1 MQLTYQKLKPFALSY
16 LTAPLAVFFAGY
28 LRAPFA
34 VAGLAVLAFAWWYAV
49 CKTPQVKQVGQ
60 EEQGITLS
68 VPKLVLLFALLSLL
82 VLLLD
87 GWTGGVST
95 TRFFCV
101 YRSSLADPLT
111 YVRFFGHV
119 LGHSGYSHYMNNMLL
134 LLLVGPGL
142 EEKYGS
148 RNLLV
153 TILVTAL
160 VTGLVQFI
168 FFPGTALLGAS
179 GVVFMMIVLN
189 SFTEMRR
196 GGIPLTMLL
205 VVALYLGNEV
215 VDGLSESDNISQ
227 MTHIVGGLCGIVF
240 GFTLA
245 RAKKR

>member
-1 MQLTYQKLKPFALSY
+1 MKKLVIRFN
-16 LTAPLAVFFAGY
+16 APV
-28 LRAPFA
+28 
-34 VAGLAVLAFAWWYAV
+34 
-49 CKTPQVKQVGQ
+49 
-60 EEQGITLS
+60 
-68 VPKLVLLFALLSLL
+68 VLLFALLSLL

-148 RNLLV
+148 RNLLM

-205 VVALYLGNEV
+205 VVALYLGQRGGGRSLRERQHLPADPHRGRSLRHRV
-215 VDGLSESDNISQ
+215 RFLSGPCQKEMIPIKKMRKPYDFRI
-227 MTHIVGGLCGIVF
+227 F
-240 GFTLA
+240 FTPA
-245 RAKKR
+245 YGAFDTPWAAWKMPS

>member
-1 MQLTYQKLKPFALSY
+1 MKKVKLKLELQYNSPVI
-16 LTAPLAVFFAGY
+16 LTFF
-28 LRAPFA
+28 
-34 VAGLAVLAFAWWYAV
+34 
-49 CKTPQVKQVGQ
+49 
-60 EEQGITLS
+60 
-68 VPKLVLLFALLSLL
+68 LLSLL
-82 VLLLD
+82 VLFLDQWTD
-87 GWTGGVST
+87 GWTT
-95 TRFFCV
+95 MHLFCV
-101 YRSSLADPLT
+101 YRSSLKDPLF
-111 YVRFFGHV
+111 YIRLFGHV

-148 RNLLV
+148 RNLLM

-240 GFTLA
+240 GFSLA

>member
-1 MQLTYQKLKPFALSY
+1 MKKLVIRFN
-16 LTAPLAVFFAGY
+16 APV
-28 LRAPFA
+28 
-34 VAGLAVLAFAWWYAV
+34 
-49 CKTPQVKQVGQ
+49 
-60 EEQGITLS
+60 
-68 VPKLVLLFALLSLL
+68 VLLFALLSLL

-148 RNLLV
+148 LNLLM

-215 VDGLSESDNISQ
+215 VDGLSESDNISPDDPHRGRSLRHRVRFLSGPCQ
-227 MTHIVGGLCGIVF
+227 KEMIPIKKMRKPYDF
-240 GFTLA
+240 RIFFTPA
-245 RAKKR
+245 YGAFDTPWAAWKMPS

>member
-1 MQLTYQKLKPFALSY
+1 MKKLVIRFN
-16 LTAPLAVFFAGY
+16 APV
-28 LRAPFA
+28 
-34 VAGLAVLAFAWWYAV
+34 
-49 CKTPQVKQVGQ
+49 
-60 EEQGITLS
+60 
-68 VPKLVLLFALLSLL
+68 VLLFALLSLL

-111 YVRFFGHV
+111 FVRFFGHV

-148 RNLLV
+148 RNLLM

-227 MTHIVGGLCGIVF
+227 MTTSWAVSAASWSVSLWPVPK
-240 GFTLA
+240 
-245 RAKKR
+245 RDDPYKKDAEAI

>member
-1 MQLTYQKLKPFALSY
+1 VKKLVIRFN
-16 LTAPLAVFFAGY
+16 APV
-28 LRAPFA
+28 
-34 VAGLAVLAFAWWYAV
+34 
-49 CKTPQVKQVGQ
+49 
-60 EEQGITLS
+60 
-68 VPKLVLLFALLSLL
+68 VLLFALLSLL

-119 LGHSGYSHYMNNMLL
+119 LGHYMNNMLL

-148 RNLLV
+148 RNLLM

-227 MTHIVGGLCGIVF
+227 MTHIVGGF
-240 GFTLA
+240 SLA

>member
-1 MQLTYQKLKPFALSY
+1 MQYNSPVILT
-16 LTAPLAVFFAGY
+16 FF
-28 LRAPFA
+28 
-34 VAGLAVLAFAWWYAV
+34 
-49 CKTPQVKQVGQ
+49 
-60 EEQGITLS
+60 
-68 VPKLVLLFALLSLL
+68 LLSLG
-82 VLLLD
+82 VLFLGQYTG
-87 GWTGGVST
+87 GWTT
-95 TRFFCV
+95 THLFSV
-101 YRSSLADPLT
+101 YRSSLKDPLF
-111 YVRFFGHV
+111 YIRLFGHV
-119 LGHSGYSHYMNNMLL
+119 LGHGSWDHFLNNMLL
-134 LLLVGPGL
+134 LLVVGPPM

-148 RNLLV
+148 RNPLM

-240 GFTLA
+240 GFSLA

>member
-1 MQLTYQKLKPFALSY
+1 MKKLVIRFN
-16 LTAPLAVFFAGY
+16 APV
-28 LRAPFA
+28 
-34 VAGLAVLAFAWWYAV
+34 
-49 CKTPQVKQVGQ
+49 
-60 EEQGITLS
+60 
-68 VPKLVLLFALLSLL
+68 VLLFALLSLL

-148 RNLLV
+148 RNLLM

-196 GGIPLTMLL
+196 GGIPLTCCWWWPCIWATRWWT
-205 VVALYLGNEV
+205 V
-215 VDGLSESDNISQ
+215 SP
-227 MTHIVGGLCGIVF
+227 
-240 GFTLA
+240 
-245 RAKKR
+245 RATTSPR